1 MSMKRTIGAAA
12 IASSL
17 LAGTAITMVPGTAQA
32 CGCLPPAYAST
43 VATSTGAI
51 GAGFGM
57 LTLMI
62 SQSFGALNA
71 SLSAQASSNAEVVTQ
86 QNSEY
91 PQRARYEARHEIL
104 NGFTYTHDP
113 CISYDATTRSGP
125 KSLGSLQI
133 RRQLSE
139 ANDMQL
145 RNMTTDTAGSATANA
160 RARTENMEEKYCG
173 ELPARLGRCD
183 PAASDMDLG
192 SRPELRDGH
201 IKPLVFTQDTLD
213 EKLSVATNDFAYTLM
228 GPTPPAHSASVYNS
242 PRGAMR
248 MAERTTRD
256 ARIDTSM
263 ETWEYLIGL
272 KAEVGEEDKELA
284 DNLRK
289 HLTGSDDA
297 ELNGSNEHA
306 TRMSLYE
313 LMALQ
318 NEYRF
323 KDGTWVEGMITA
335 PDELGLLKEL
345 TIMEATGLYTDWMR
359 FELDQRIAGN
369 LAIIVAAKADEA
381 YERAQ

>member
-1 MSMKRTIGAAA
+1 
-12 IASSL
+12 
-17 LAGTAITMVPGTAQA
+17 
-32 CGCLPPAYAST
+32 
-43 VATSTGAI
+43 
-51 GAGFGM
+51 
-57 LTLMI
+57 
-62 SQSFGALNA
+62 
-71 SLSAQASSNAEVVTQ
+71 
-86 QNSEY
+86 
-91 PQRARYEARHEIL
+91 
-104 NGFTYTHDP
+104 
-113 CISYDATTRSGP
+113 
-125 KSLGSLQI
+125 
-133 RRQLSE
+133 
-139 ANDMQL
+139 
-145 RNMTTDTAGSATANA
+145 
-160 RARTENMEEKYCG
+160 
-173 ELPARLGRCD
+173 
-183 PAASDMDLG
+183 
-192 SRPELRDGH
+192 
-201 IKPLVFTQDTLD
+201 
-213 EKLSVATNDFAYTLM
+213 
-228 GPTPPAHSASVYNS
+228 
-242 PRGAMR
+242 MR